1 MKWVSSDRYTK
12 ACAKAML
19 ADRHGGCIPLWIA
32 FARLERSS
40 GRKQASRKV
49 YDRVINKLPSLLP
62 REAAMH
68 AATLAL
74 ACAEDELLDGE
85 MSSDSSG
92 RALGALVWLAEF
104 SLGVQ
109 SGETQGE
116 ERSMESFPGGATTM
130 PPLRLLQVRR
140 GLQELVGGALAGGGS
155 GLTSPIG
162 GELGANLQPE
172 GVAAVAAA
180 ALFEQLVSGVD
191 TASAVFTGA
200 FAAAPVS
207 AQRAAALAPPAP
219 HPPLRTFPLL
229 QSHAGKQSSV
239 TKQHPRR
246 HRLYSGSLPVLPRWD
261 CPRCI
266 QLPLC
271 LKAHWFQPL
280 NL

>member
-207 AQRAAALAPPAP
+207 AQRAAALAWETLHLRHLHHIRRFAP
-219 HPPLRTFPLL
+219 SRSSNRTPENNPVSQNNIRAVIASILEVFP
-229 QSHAGKQSSV
+229 SSPGGTV
-239 TKQHPRR
+239 HVA
-246 HRLYSGSLPVLPRWD
+246 YS
-261 CPRCI
+261 CPC
-266 QLPLC
+266 
-271 LKAHWFQPL
+271 A
-280 NL
+280 

>member
-49 YDRVINKLPSLLP
+49 YDRVINKLPSL
-62 REAAMH
+62 
-68 AATLAL
+68 
-74 ACAEDELLDGE
+74 LLDGE

-207 AQRAAALAPPAP
+207 AQRAAALAWETLHLRHLHHIRRFAP
-219 HPPLRTFPLL
+219 SRSSNRTPENNPVSQNNIRAVIASILEVFP
-229 QSHAGKQSSV
+229 SSPGGTV
-239 TKQHPRR
+239 HVA
-246 HRLYSGSLPVLPRWD
+246 YS
-261 CPRCI
+261 CPC
-266 QLPLC
+266 
-271 LKAHWFQPL
+271 A
-280 NL
+280 